1 MSSCIV
7 RSADFGFGNVS
18 DCRAAFGLD
27 PSGVGPR
34 WLQPPP
40 VGLEEPD
47 AGCMTA
53 DCGAGQNC
61 SSEKGCGKRLHDVR
75 TASEAVQA
83 QTKDTEAQGCF
94 ASDGQARGAG
104 TAQSSQQEWD
114 AWSGDHS
121 EGWMGS
127 ARGAMDYSGEGEHR
141 GSGFRGDNC
150 ECRSQQG
157 ACAQRLSDW
166 GGGSKRGQEDGE
178 RQQGRW

>member
-34 WLQPPP
+34 WLQPPL

-47 AGCMTA
+47 AGCMPA

-75 TASEAVQA
+75 TASEAVHA

-94 ASDGQARGAG
+94 ASDGQTHGAG

-114 AWSGDHS
+114 AWSGENS
-121 EGWMGS
+121 EGRVGGAS
-127 ARGAMDYSGEGEHR
+127 ATKSYSEEAERRGI
-141 GSGFRGDNC
+141 
-150 ECRSQQG
+150 
-157 ACAQRLSDW
+157 
-166 GGGSKRGQEDGE
+166 
-178 RQQGRW
+178 